1 MTQTIKKILVGID
14 LSDYSAETL
23 RVAAEI
29 AGNLKVPLIAAN
41 VIHKRDVDA
50 FNRLAEKSHYS
61 LGEFLKHREEDRLVR
76 INKLIEEAGCGNVS
90 ITTLFR
96 IGVPFQELIQ
106 MVHEEDVDLV
116 VMGSKG
122 RGDLVDVL
130 FGSNAEKMFRHCPV
144 PLLSVR
150 HRTEK
155 ERIGRR

>member
-1 MTQTIKKILVGID
+1 MMQTIKKILVGVD

-23 RVAAEI
+23 RVAVEMAD
-29 AGNLKVPLIAAN
+29 NLKVPLIVAN

-61 LGEFLKHREEDRLVR
+61 LGEFLKHREEDRADR
-76 INKLIEEAGCGNVS
+76 INKLIEEAGCDHVS

-106 MVHEEDVDLV
+106 MVHEEGVDLV

-122 RGDLVDVL
+122 RSDLAGVL

-150 HRTEK
+150 SRTEK
-155 ERIGRR
+155 KRIDKR